1 MFIFGKKK
9 IFVVFAMFTSLT
21 SFMTLA
27 DGGISI
33 KGTRVIYPQNSKQEN
48 VYVGNSSST
57 DSFLVQSW
65 VENKDGS
72 KVKDFI
78 VTPPLYL
85 SGPKNENVLRLIKI
99 RENLPTDR
107 ETLYFLIVKAIPS
120 VDNKN
125 KSGGGVLR
133 VAAATKIKLI
143 SRPNKLNGL
152 ASGAPSQLTF
162 RRLEGFLEIN
172 NPTPY
177 FITITDM
184 LSGKKSL
191 GSTMIEPR
199 SQKKIKLKVAISNS
213 IEFQAIDDSGAV
225 TKVINKSLE

>member
-1 MFIFGKKK
+1 M
-9 IFVVFAMFTSLT
+9 S
-21 SFMTLA
+21 LA

-65 VENKDGS
+65 VEDKNGNK
-72 KVKDFI
+72 VQDFI

-99 RENLPTDR
+99 KGNLPTDR

-120 VDNKN
+120 VDNKDN
-125 KSGGGVLR
+125 AGKGVLR

-143 SRPNKLNGL
+143 SRPNKLKNL
-152 ASGAPSQLTF
+152 ASDAPSQLTF
-162 RRLEGFLEIN
+162 KRQEGYLEIN

-177 FITITDM
+177 FITITEIS
-184 LSGKKSL
+184 SGKTSL
-191 GSTMIEPR
+191 GSTMIEPK
-199 SQKKIKLKVAISNS
+199 SQKKIILKVALANS
-213 IEFQAIDDSGAV
+213 INFQTIDDSGAV
-225 TKVINKSLE
+225 TKVINKLLK